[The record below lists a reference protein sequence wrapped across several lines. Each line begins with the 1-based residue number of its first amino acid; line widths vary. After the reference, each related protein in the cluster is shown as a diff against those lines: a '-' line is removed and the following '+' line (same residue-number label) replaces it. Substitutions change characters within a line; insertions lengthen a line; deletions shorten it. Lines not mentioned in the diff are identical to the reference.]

1 MVSESGVGQRQAEL
15 IQSAAVIGAGTMGR
29 QIAALI
35 AASGRP
41 VRIWDADPAMLAAAR
56 ERIADE
62 TRTLPH
68 LPRYAHH
75 QFRHPP
81 PGDLDALH
89 GPHRRRGDPG
99 RCRCGCRYRD
109 RGGARRSRHEDWRCS
124 PSCRGWRR
132 QAILTTNSSS
142 LPSSQIA
149 PAVEDPGRFLNTH
162 FFAPVWSRPMV
173 ELMGC
178 GATRP
183 EVMEAVERF
192 GKSLGLV
199 VAVVRGDSKGFII
212 NRVWRAVKRESLRV
226 VDEGHADP
234 ADVDRLW
241 MLFFGT
247 PYGPFGIMDMVGLD
261 VVADIETSYQRVAT
275 DPADQP
281 SAMLREKLKDGE
293 LGEKTGRGFYQPPRP
308 GVPARGMAHWRHGAR
323 NQGRVTG
330 AETARAR
337 PQPSMVVTNFRITLL
352 PEMVLKVDAVS
363 GLEVLTVEMVLSDRR
378 VNPPVWP
385 WRRACVRSD
394 RSRPARQRRT

>member
-1 MVSESGVGQRQAEL
+1 MGGETVEGEDGGRVL
-15 IQSAAVIGAGTMGR
+15 NTAAVIGAGTMGR

-35 AASGRP
+35 GGSGRP
-41 VRIWDADPAMLAAAR
+41 VRMWDADPGMLAAAR
-56 ERIADE
+56 ERIASE
-62 TRTLPH
+62 TRTLPD
-68 LPRYAHH
+68 LPRYVHH
-75 QFRHPP
+75 QFRLEPP
-81 PGDLDALH
+81 TDLDALV
-89 GPHRRRGDPG
+89 G
-99 RCRCGCRYRD
+99 RITLAESLADAVASADIVIEAVRED
-109 RGGARRSRHEDWRCS
+109 LDTKLALFTELSRLAPE
-124 PSCRGWRR
+124 
-132 QAILTTNSSS
+132 AILTTNSSS

-173 ELMGC
+173 ELMGS

-183 EVMEAVERF
+183 EVMEAAERF

-199 VAVVRGDSKGFII
+199 TAVVRGDSKGFII

-281 SAMLREKLKDGE
+281 SAILHENLKEGA
-293 LGEKTGRGFYQPPRP
+293 LGEKTGRGFYSHPDPEYTRA
-308 GVPARGMAHWRHGAR
+308 GWLTCEEAHDG
-323 NQGRVTG
+323 Q
-330 AETARAR
+330 
-337 PQPSMVVTNFRITLL
+337 
-352 PEMVLKVDAVS
+352 
-363 GLEVLTVEMVLSDRR
+363 
-378 VNPPVWP
+378 
-385 WRRACVRSD
+385 
-394 RSRPARQRRT
+394 